1 MCKVSKVTLIQ
12 TARSHSNKKQTDTH
26 RLETQI
32 DSQQGQHGQLETWCT
47 SSSCHCHCLFLC
59 FCISL
64 CLCLCHSSFTL
75 SLSSSL
81 TWCRGSCPPPRP
93 PRRPRATMTQGP
105 PTQQVALFLQKF
117 FSTIE
122 LIDSELTNCSSRF
135 LCKKK
140 LADLTTLDLKI

>member
-1 MCKVSKVTLIQ
+1 MCKLKAKSHSYKR
-12 TARSHSNKKQTDTH
+12 RSHTQIKKQTDTH

-47 SSSCHCHCLFLC
+47 ASSCHCHCLCVFLC
-59 FCISL
+59 FCLFLSL
-64 CLCLCHSSFTL
+64 YLSLPLSLSFTL

-105 PTQQVALFLQKF
+105 PTQQVALFLQKLF
-117 FSTIE
+117 FHHRT
-122 LIDSELTNCSSRF
+122 D
-135 LCKKK
+135 
-140 LADLTTLDLKI
+140 